1 MKYLII
7 VLILFST
14 VTGFSQSIQL
24 VPEKMD
30 TVHVKV
36 SEATYKGKKSVRV
49 IGNNYN
55 AEELA
60 IIKNIVFNDGT
71 IELDVS
77 GVSIHRVPYLHM
89 IHILLVFLCVIVA
102 TDNRGLI
109 YIAYCDFSL
118 VGLHLSQG
126 LAANK
131 NIHISMYLFRSAI

>member
-36 SEATYKGKKSVRV
+36 SEVTYKGKRAVRV

-77 GVSIHRVPYLHM
+77 GDRLPG
-89 IHILLVFLCVIVA
+89 
-102 TDNRGLI
+102 TDTSFRGFI
-109 YIAYCDFSL
+109 
-118 VGLHLSQG
+118 G
-126 LAANK
+126 LAFIFQRIFFLLQSKCKANK
-131 NIHISMYLFRSAI
+131 PSEACICAWKPVS